1 MINSY
6 FENLASSSSVET
18 ATGAKTN
25 NEAHQR
31 GGIILTVL
39 YRSTTDSTTVLWF
52 QNDDSKVELWP
63 VVRHDDDADN
73 RPPYFVARLE
83 LLDDAPYE

>member
-1 MINSY
+1 MMINSY

-39 YRSTTDSTTVLWF
+39 YRSTTDSTTVL
-52 QNDDSKVELWP
+52 
-63 VVRHDDDADN
+63 
-73 RPPYFVARLE
+73 
-83 LLDDAPYE
+83 